1 MSLTKAIAILFIP
14 ALLFSCQKKADPAKL
29 ISALEQAVQKNY
41 YFYEEGPAFS
51 EAAYEAAAK
60 AIDPQSAWNPGE
72 NAAADLASRINE
84 MPEAQRDDSMRKAFN
99 ALLGGEGNDRRN
111 YYIGLETAR
120 RLKDPALNAGA
131 GLVLFR
137 ESYGRFRIVDVL
149 EGSAAHLAGI
159 PQKGMLEKIE
169 NRPVIDLELEDVVAL
184 IRGTSGTSLSL
195 TVDGKQYTLV
205 RGQYSVQL
213 LRKSEWD
220 VDGKRVLYVE
230 LRSAGKGAA
239 RELESVLMK
248 SNNPDAMVLD
258 LRKLNS
264 GDFEEAFAIADLFVG
279 GGEMGLIK
287 RKGIAARPMQADAN
301 VLYSGKT
308 YVLVS
313 NRTSPHVK
321 TLAMALRLSDKVKF
335 IGPDTSLVTY
345 AGIEV
350 PLEDDGYAMI
360 IDAVIEPA
368 EGKDSRLNPDIEIE
382 DFVPVNPPSTKPD
395 EQDPAQ
401 AALLKAL

>member
-1 MSLTKAIAILFIP
+1 MSFTKTIAILFIP

-60 AIDPQSAWNPGE
+60 AMDPQSAWNPGE
-72 NAAADLASRINE
+72 NAAAALASRINE
-84 MPEAQRDDSMRKAFN
+84 TPEALRGDSMRKAFN
-99 ALLGGEGNDRRN
+99 ALLGSESNDRRN

-120 RLKDPALNAGA
+120 RLKDPALNGGA

-169 NRPVIDLELEDVVAL
+169 DRPVIDLELEDVVAL

-239 RELESVLMK
+239 RELESLLMK
-248 SNNPDAMVLD
+248 SNNPDALVLD

-335 IGPDTSLVTY
+335 IGPDTSLVAY

-368 EGKDSRLNPDIEIE
+368 EGKDARLNPDIEIE

>member
-1 MSLTKAIAILFIP
+1 
-14 ALLFSCQKKADPAKL
+14 
-29 ISALEQAVQKNY
+29 VQKNY

-72 NAAADLASRINE
+72 NAAAALASRINE

-220 VDGKRVLYVE
+220 VEGKRVLYVE